1 MLIAVIGKTNV
12 GKSTYFKAATLANVE
27 IANRSFVTLKPN
39 HAVGYVNIECADKD
53 LKVKCEPRTGYCYNN
68 QRFIPVELLDIP
80 GLIENAHQGAGLGLS
95 FLNAIREADAL
106 IQVVDVSGMTNEK
119 GEPTQYHDPRNDVLM
134 LEKEL
139 DEWFYGLLKK
149 NWDSLQKQLH
159 QKEKELKKELFLK
172 FSGLKIT
179 EEQIESVLKKEDPN
193 KDLRSFCKELR
204 KLSKPML
211 IVANKIDIPGSE
223 NNLSLLQK
231 SFPNY
236 MVIPCSAEAELA
248 LKEATRRNLID
259 YAAGE
264 NQFKIVSPEITE
276 KQKDAL
282 RFLRGFLKKYNAT
295 GLQESLNKT
304 IFSLLKYIPVY
315 PVENE
320 NRFIDKNGDVLP
332 DVHLL
337 KEGSTALDLAYKIH
351 TDIGKKFLYAIDAK
365 NKRRLKKDYVLES
378 HDIIKIV
385 TT

>member
-1 MLIAVIGKTNV
+1 
-12 GKSTYFKAATLANVE
+12 
-27 IANRSFVTLKPN
+27 
-39 HAVGYVNIECADKD
+39 
-53 LKVKCEPRTGYCYNN
+53 
-68 QRFIPVELLDIP
+68 
-80 GLIENAHQGAGLGLS
+80 
-95 FLNAIREADAL
+95 
-106 IQVVDVSGMTNEK
+106 
-119 GEPTQYHDPRNDVLM
+119 
-134 LEKEL
+134 
-139 DEWFYGLLKK
+139 
-149 NWDSLQKQLH
+149 
-159 QKEKELKKELFLK
+159 
-172 FSGLKIT
+172 
-179 EEQIESVLKKEDPN
+179 
-193 KDLRSFCKELR
+193 
-204 KLSKPML
+204 ML